1 VGPDYRGQ
9 LAERLRQATAA
20 CGSVLTDRE
29 SVTTAVRG
37 FIDAERAALREK
49 FLASPTGSKYSLA
62 HSLIFDVVLAGLL
75 RLANEVVTDQL
86 GPIPAEAQLCVAAV
100 GGYGRASLSPWSD
113 IDMVFIPA
121 SEDNEAIDA
130 VVREMLMLMGETL
143 VPGRHP
149 LVAHSYRPLGD
160 LGLIDHQTATALL
173 ESRFI
178 AGDDSLHI
186 HFLQRLMRSIEPVEF
201 LHLNLEER
209 RVVWESA
216 NQSVFAV
223 EPNLKNGPGGLR
235 DFHAAIWVSKVV
247 YSIQEWDILSVLRQR
262 GVVSWDDSLAV
273 LDALEFLLVCRNWLH
288 DAKGQKLDVLHVD
301 YQQPM
306 AAALGYATKGEVTAG
321 EQLMRDVYR
330 SARIIHSF
338 SRRLLEV
345 VQRQRLDFRH
355 GTHVAGWALYP
366 NHDGIFAEE
375 PGRLVYLYEERQRLQ
390 LDSSVELDRLIAQ
403 NLGRLDASVRER
415 AAVGSSFVRILG
427 SEQDVAGTV
436 RDMMLSGVLERLL
449 PELEPLMFF
458 LPGDPAH
465 EYTVGEH
472 SLKVADE
479 LQRLRDKPF
488 GEDEQTLSQ
497 AMEAIQEPEVLFL
510 AALFHDIGKLDRGN
524 DHSTTGAPVGEKV
537 ALRLGMQ
544 SSAAKRVRFLIQEHL
559 TMTRTARLRAT
570 TLPETI
576 DNFVAVLP
584 EDAQLDAL
592 DMLMLLTTADASS
605 VGRDVFRENERRL
618 LMELF
623 IKAARWVQERPIVD
637 EPGATERIS
646 RRLRSAPA
654 FRDIDPERIR
664 RHLAGMPT
672 WYAVNTP
679 PALIAK
685 HMSYLERIAQGEAV
699 VVEFYHALQAMHTEL
714 TTCLEDRPG
723 ILRDIAAAVTAN
735 NLDIYLVQSDVC
747 VLTEPKPRQVAIA
760 TIWVDDYGQ
769 PLGQVKKDRLR
780 ADLEKLLT
788 GQEEA
793 AEVLARRGKT
803 VPDRVVLHGIGVNN
817 ADSRQHTVVN
827 IRADDQKGL
836 LFRLTDA
843 MASEQLDISVAKVTT
858 WRGAAEDAFYVR
870 SLRHKRKL
878 TDEEAERVT
887 DRLRER
893 LGGEDAAE

>member
-1 VGPDYRGQ
+1 MGPDFRGQ
-9 LAERLRQATAA
+9 LAERLRQATAG

-29 SVTTAVRG
+29 AVTAAVCG
-37 FIDAERAALREK
+37 FIDQERAALRER
-49 FLASPTGSKYSLA
+49 FVAAPTGAAYSLA
-62 HSLIFDVVLAGLL
+62 HSLIFDVVLAALF
-75 RLANEVVTDQL
+75 RMANEVVADRR
-86 GPIPAEAQLCVAAV
+86 GPIPPEAQLCVAAV
-100 GGYGRASLSPWSD
+100 GGYGRATLSPWSD

-143 VPGRHP
+143 TPGRHP

-178 AGDDSLHI
+178 AGDDSLHV
-186 HFLQRLMRSIEPVEF
+186 HFMQRLIRSIEPVEF

-209 RVVWESA
+209 REVWVSA

-247 YSIQEWDILSVLRQR
+247 YGIQDWDILEVLRQR
-262 GVVSWDDSLAV
+262 GVVSWDDTTAV
-273 LDALEFLLVCRNWLH
+273 LEALERILLARNWLH

-301 YQQPM
+301 YQQAM
-306 AAALGYATKGEVTAG
+306 AQGLGYDHAGVVTAG
-321 EQLMRDVYR
+321 ELLMRDIYR

-338 SRRLLEV
+338 SRRLLET

-355 GTHVAGWALYP
+355 GTHVVNWTLHP
-366 NHDGIFAEE
+366 NHEGIFAED
-375 PGRLVYLYEERQRLQ
+375 PGRLVYIYEERQRLA
-390 LDSSVELDRLIAQ
+390 LEDSVELERLISQ
-403 NLGRLDASVRER
+403 NLHRLDTTVRER
-415 AAVGSSFVRILG
+415 PAVGSSFLRILG
-427 SEQDVAGTV
+427 SEGDVAGTV

-449 PELEPLMFF
+449 PELEPLMVF

-472 SLKVADE
+472 SLKVMDE
-479 LQRLRDKPF
+479 LQRLRYDPE
-488 GEDEQTLSQ
+488 GEDEASLSE
-497 AMEAIQEPEVLFL
+497 AMAALQEPEVLYL
-510 AALFHDIGKLDRGN
+510 AALFHDIGKLDRGS
-524 DHSTTGAPVGEKV
+524 DHSTTGAPVGERV

-544 SSAAKRVRFLIQEHL
+544 PSAAARVRFLIQEHL

-576 DNFVAVLP
+576 EKFVTVLP

-592 DMLMLLTTADASS
+592 DMLMLLTSADASS
-605 VGRDVFRENERRL
+605 VGRDVFRENEKRL

-623 IKAARWVQERPIVD
+623 TKAARWVQERPTVD

-646 RRLRSAPA
+646 RRLRAAPA

-664 RHLAGMPT
+664 RHLSGMPT

-685 HMSYLERIAQGEAV
+685 HMAYLERVAQGEPV

-714 TTCLEDRPG
+714 TVCLADRPG

-747 VLTEPKPRQVAIA
+747 MLTEPDERQVAIA
-760 TIWVDDYGQ
+760 TIWVDDFGQ

-788 GQEEA
+788 GQEDA
-793 AEVLARRGKT
+793 IEVLARRGKV
-803 VPDRVVLHGIGVNN
+803 VPERLVLHGINVNN
-817 ADSRQHTVVN
+817 SDSRQHTVVN

-836 LFRLTDA
+836 LFKLTDS
-843 MASEQLDISVAKVTT
+843 MASEGLDISVAKVTT

-870 SLRHKRKL
+870 SLEHRRKL
-878 TDEEAERVT
+878 TDDEAERVT
-887 DRLRER
+887 ERLRER

>member
-1 VGPDYRGQ
+1 MGPEYPGQ
-9 LAERLRQATAA
+9 LTERLRQALVG
-20 CGSVLTDRE
+20 CGSVLTERE

-37 FIDAERAALREK
+37 FIDAERATLRER
-49 FLASPTGSKYSLA
+49 LVAAPTGSEYSLA
-62 HSLIFDVVLAGLL
+62 HSTLFDVVLAALF
-75 RLANEVVTDQL
+75 RMASEVVADQL
-86 GPIPAEAQLCVAAV
+86 GPIPREADLCVAAV

-121 SEDNEAIDA
+121 SEDNEAIVA
-130 VVREMLMLMGETL
+130 VVREMLLLMGETL

-178 AGDDSLHI
+178 AGDDSLHV
-186 HFLQRLMRSIEPVEF
+186 HFMQRLIRSIEPVEF

-209 RVVWESA
+209 REVWDSA
-216 NQSVFAV
+216 SQSVFAV
-223 EPNLKNGPGGLR
+223 EPNVKGGPGGLR

-247 YSIQEWDILSVLRQR
+247 YGIQDWDILGVLRER
-262 GVVSWDDSLAV
+262 GIVSWDDSTAV
-273 LDALEFLLVCRNWLH
+273 LKALEFLLVCRNWLH
-288 DAKGQKLDVLHVD
+288 DAKGQKLDVIHVD
-301 YQQPM
+301 YQQSM
-306 AAALGYATKGEVTAG
+306 AAALGYETRGEVTAG
-321 EQLMRDVYR
+321 EQMMRDYFDA
-330 SARIIHSF
+330 ARTIHGF
-338 SRRLLEV
+338 SRRLLST
-345 VQRQRLDFRH
+345 VQRERLTFRH
-355 GTHVAGWALYP
+355 GTHVANWALYP
-366 NHDGIFAEE
+366 NHDGIFAED
-375 PGRLVYLYEERQRLQ
+375 PARLIYLFEERQRLA
-390 LDSSVELDRLIAQ
+390 LNASVELERLISQ
-403 NLGRLDASVRER
+403 NLYRLDETIRSK
-415 AAVGSSFVRILG
+415 AAVGSSFLRILS
-427 SEQDVAGTV
+427 SERDVAGTV
-436 RDMMLSGVLERLL
+436 RELMLSGVLEGLL
-449 PELEPLMFF
+449 PELAPLMVF

-472 SLKVADE
+472 SLKVIDE
-479 LQRLRDKPF
+479 LQRMRDKPV
-488 GEDEQTLSQ
+488 GEDQQTLSQ
-497 AMEAIQEPEVLFL
+497 AMEMVQEKEVLYL
-510 AALFHDIGKLDRGN
+510 AALYHDIGKLDRGSN
-524 DHSTTGAPVGEKV
+524 HSTTGAPVGAEV
-537 ALRLGMQ
+537 AKRLGMEPSGVQ
-544 SSAAKRVRFLIQEHL
+544 RVRFLIQEHL

-576 DNFVAVLP
+576 ENFVAVLP
-584 EDAQLDAL
+584 ADAPLDAL
-592 DMLMLLTTADASS
+592 DMLMLLTSADASS

-623 IKAARWVQERPIVD
+623 VKAARWVQDRPMVD

-646 RRLRSAPA
+646 RRLRSTPA
-654 FRDIDPERIR
+654 FRDIEPDRIR
-664 RHLAGMPT
+664 RHLTGMPT

-685 HMSYLERIAQGEAV
+685 HIGYLERVSQGEPV

-714 TTCLEDRPG
+714 TVCLADRPG

-747 VLTEPKPRQVAIA
+747 SMPEADEQCAIA

-788 GQEEA
+788 DQEA
-793 AEVLARRGKT
+793 AVEVLQRRGK
-803 VPDRVVLHGIGVNN
+803 VVSDRVVLHGIGVNN

-836 LFRLTDA
+836 LFQLTDA
-843 MASEQLDISVAKVTT
+843 MAAEDLDISVAKVTT

-870 SLRHKRKL
+870 SLSNKRKL
-878 TDEEAERVT
+878 SDEEAERVT
-887 DRLRER
+887 DRLRTR
-893 LGGEDAAE
+893 LGGDGAAE